1 MVERVISSQQRKKPT
16 WDSRSL
22 SAASFSPPPG
32 PHCWPVSG
40 GSGESELEAGT
51 SGNGNKTII
60 LIFYCNIFYCFE
72 RCLSKNK
79 TPTLLLLIKMT
90 PGPVCGPGRKVPQY
104 EPRTFFQRILKLL
117 LFFNQEKL
125 TLYAGTAL
133 NIPLND
139 SLDCLNFFFLLSL
152 TLLHRENRWS
162 GAFCKIKK
170 INTTTT

>member
-1 MVERVISSQQRKKPT
+1 MRYSIKIVKKTT

-32 PHCWPVSG
+32 PHCQPVSG

-51 SGNGNKTII
+51 SGNGNKIII

-79 TPTLLLLIKMT
+79 TPTPLSWPHKS
-90 PGPVCGPGRKVPQY
+90 GPVWSRSQSSTVSMNQGL
-104 EPRTFFQRILKLL
+104 FFSKKFLKLL

-125 TLYAGTAL
+125 TLYAGSAL
-133 NIPLND
+133 NITLND
-139 SLDCLNFFFLLSL
+139 SLDSLKFFRWIFCLFSFEPDTF
-152 TLLHRENRWS
+152 TKR
-162 GAFCKIKK
+162 K
-170 INTTTT
+170 